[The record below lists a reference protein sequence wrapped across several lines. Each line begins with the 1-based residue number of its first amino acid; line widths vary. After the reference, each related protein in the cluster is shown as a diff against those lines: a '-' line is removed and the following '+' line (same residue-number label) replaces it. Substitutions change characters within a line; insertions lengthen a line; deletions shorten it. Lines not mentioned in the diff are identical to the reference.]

1 MPQPD
6 YLHERSSA
14 PLPESDAEDAAL
26 IHACRRGDAGA
37 WEALVNRYQRLIY
50 AIPRRAGL
58 DDDACADVFQRTFML
73 LVEHLDRI
81 AQPERVRAWL
91 VTTARREAQRASQ
104 KASRTQPLVS
114 ETNEE
119 EIETPGVLRDPSPL
133 PDEVA
138 TELEEQHLVRSALA
152 KLDERCRRLLNL
164 LFYQPEPMPYDQVAA
179 SLGVS
184 TGSIGP
190 TRARCLQKLEKSL
203 KDGGFFVYFLG
214 LLSLCLGGVAVT

>member
-1 MPQPD
+1 MPQSD
-6 YLHERSSA
+6 YSIERAPA

-26 IHACRRGDAGA
+26 IHACRRGDVTA

-58 DDDACADVFQRTFML
+58 DDDACADVFQRTFAL

-81 AQPERVRAWL
+81 EQPERVRAWL
-91 VTTARREAQRASQ
+91 VTTARRATQRASQ
-104 KASRTQPLVS
+104 KANRTQPLIS
-114 ETNEE
+114 ETHED
-119 EIETPGVLRDPSPL
+119 EIETPGVLLDPSPL
-133 PDEVA
+133 PDAVA
-138 TELEEQHLVRSALA
+138 VELEEQHLVRSALA
-152 KLDERCRRLLNL
+152 KLDERCRQLLTL

-190 TRARCLQKLEKSL
+190 TRARCLQKLEKQL
-203 KDGGFFVYFLG
+203 KEIGFFAYFLG
-214 LLSLCLGGVAVT
+214 LLALCLGGAVLA